1 MSNLITTAEEAWG
14 RPLPDWV
21 RALALAC
28 VRTSQNKVAAQLGR
42 APAVVS
48 TVLRNKY
55 GADTARIEERV
66 RGVFLNGKVLCP
78 AWVELPTQ
86 ECQDWREM
94 ARTFV
99 PGIPLRRQMYHA
111 CRACPIFK
119 KEGGE

>member
-1 MSNLITTAEEAWG
+1 MTDLIAVAEEGWG

-28 VRTSQNKVAAQLGR
+28 AKTSQSKVAAQLGR

-66 RGVFLNGKVLCP
+66 RGVFLNGMVQCP
-78 AWVELPTQ
+78 AWETLPLQ
-86 ECQDWREM
+86 DCQDWRES

-111 CRACPIFK
+111 CRACPVYLR
-119 KEGGE
+119 EGQA